1 MSFLKDL
8 KSVVREDS
16 AASKAEIS
24 KDNPL
29 FVYVRMPVDLDPMD
43 RHELFAEPLHEALEK
58 ENLGAVTGGGTM
70 FVPVDDND
78 DEEVQFSGI
87 DVDLYDR
94 ERGFA
99 LLHRE
104 LIRLQSPQGTSLLYE
119 LNGRE
124 WEEPIYP
131 TTIC

>member
-1 MSFLKDL
+1 
-8 KSVVREDS
+8 
-16 AASKAEIS
+16 
-24 KDNPL
+24 
-29 FVYVRMPVDLDPMD
+29 
-43 RHELFAEPLHEALEK
+43 
-58 ENLGAVTGGGTM
+58 
-70 FVPVDDND
+70 VPVDDND